1 VPIRSP
7 KGRGAAYRPVWQ
19 WPLRSPARL
28 IGCLVVLAVIVVG
41 ANAAFGL
48 LPGRSSSAGGVF
60 DSPTGSVAPT
70 PPARALPTT
79 PPAGEPTRLPPVPEL
94 TPRTLP
100 LSKAPPAALTVA
112 TRWTQAW
119 ARHPADGTTATWVN
133 GLRPYTTDEYLD
145 VLATVDPAN
154 VPATRVTGPARA
166 VLVSP
171 SSVRVEV
178 PTDAVRLVVLVVNTG
193 TDWRVAGY
201 DRAPG
206 PETPPTPVDNT
217 DQGADRAGSGR

>member
-1 VPIRSP
+1 MPIRSP
-7 KGRGAAYRPVWQ
+7 KGRGAAYRPLWQ

-28 IGCLVVLAVIVVG
+28 IGCLVVLAAVVVG

-48 LPGRSSSAGGVF
+48 LPGRSGANNGVLGSS
-60 DSPTGSVAPT
+60 TGSVAPT
-70 PPARALPTT
+70 PARALPTT
-79 PPAGEPTRLPPVPEL
+79 APAGEPTRLPPVPEL
-94 TPRTLP
+94 TPETLP
-100 LSKAPPAALTVA
+100 PSKAPPAALAVA

-119 ARHPADGTTATWVN
+119 ARHPADGTTTTWVN
-133 GLRPYTTDEYLD
+133 GLRPYTTDEYLGL
-145 VLATVDPAN
+145 LATVDPAN

-178 PTDAVRLVVLVVNTG
+178 PTDVVRLVVLVVNTG

-201 DRAPG
+201 DRASEAASAG
-206 PETPPTPVDNT
+206 DNT
-217 DQGADRAGSGR
+217 TGRQPR